1 MQTHSY
7 NTRHSQQQEQTK
19 HKERST
25 CMSFATFIWNCTK
38 LYIFWITTHFIVA
51 NCYVYFCAHPTLFG
65 FIISPLVVAAPHCK
79 AMQWLLYHS
88 VAAIDH
94 MWLVLGG
101 WVSVNL
107 LMTYKNND

>member
-7 NTRHSQQQEQTK
+7 NTRHSQQQEKTK